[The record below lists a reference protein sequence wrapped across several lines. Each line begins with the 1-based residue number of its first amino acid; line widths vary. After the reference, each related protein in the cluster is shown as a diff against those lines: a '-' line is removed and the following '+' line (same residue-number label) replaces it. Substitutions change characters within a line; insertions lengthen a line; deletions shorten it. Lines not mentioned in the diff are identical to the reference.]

1 MPRGAYSTKNYRV
14 KPAKAAQVD
23 GSVPSRDHPPVPSMA
38 TFTKPTRTNTDWR
51 AGIRTATF
59 LSRNLSPTKLVGPVP
74 DQSLPVRE
82 PSRQRDETVN
92 FASLELL
99 DFGMSPT
106 TLGSIDSDSQ
116 TRKPDLPVDS
126 AHIRTDLECD
136 EGHDAMSSDL
146 PNELELSVRPTSSR
160 TSSAQPSG
168 EQDIYEAV
176 SDTFEDLTIEETQSS
191 ASSLYSR
198 DSSIYSKD
206 SASIYSSAS
215 SIYSS
220 GASIYS
226 FGSTELIEEEGG
238 ATLNS
243 RLPSG
248 SQYQQRVR
256 TVAVRRQEAQDAAS
270 RETSSLAKKAALF
283 KNSRLPPQLSSFSTS
298 LSTWSMVCRAVQA
311 SDDCYDSQSLT
322 RRGIYT
328 PASSSKDIKAMIIDD
343 QLIDDSRLVI
353 VSIRGTQFKSLSD
366 WAVNKAAKPAKPV
379 GFLDDEENACHA
391 GFLQVTKAMV
401 GQVAAQLQQHPA
413 SSERPSLLFTGHS
426 AGGAVAAMLYSHM
439 LSISVHS
446 DLTALASQFPS
457 INCVTFGAPPL
468 SLTPLQRPDHG
479 SGVFLA
485 FANEGDPILR
495 LSDAA
500 YVKSLAKLMTA
511 SPPSPAAAPKVK
523 VVRRS
528 RGTAIIREVVSATPW
543 AELPLWPTPPTS
555 LTNAGDII
563 LLRDKENGSAA
574 ASRVTPEDLRE
585 VIFGDFAQHTTE
597 MYIRRVKEVA
607 LAAMVGRDVN

>member
-1 MPRGAYSTKNYRV
+1 MPRGAYSTKNYKV

-23 GSVPSRDHPPVPSMA
+23 ASAPSRVPVVPSMA
-38 TFTKPTRTNTDWR
+38 TKPTRTNTDWR
-51 AGIRTATF
+51 AGIRTVSF
-59 LSRNLSPTKLVGPVP
+59 LSRNLSDAKLVSPVT
-74 DQSLPVRE
+74 DQPPPVRE
-82 PSRQRDETVN
+82 SYHKRDETV
-92 FASLELL
+92 
-99 DFGMSPT
+99 
-106 TLGSIDSDSQ
+106 DSQ
-116 TRKPDLPVDS
+116 TRKPDLPVNCT
-126 AHIRTDLECD
+126 HIRTDLECD
-136 EGHDAMSSDL
+136 EGHDAMSSGL
-146 PNELELSVRPTSSR
+146 PNELARSVRLISSQ
-160 TSSAQPSG
+160 TSSAQTSG
-168 EQDIYEAV
+168 EEDTYEEV
-176 SDTFEDLTIEETQSS
+176 LDTFEDLTIEETQSR

-198 DSSIYSKD
+198 DSSSIYSSD

-226 FGSTELIEEEGG
+226 FGSTEPIAEDAEFP
-238 ATLNS
+238 LNS
-243 RLPSG
+243 RLPGG

-283 KNSRLPPQLSSFSTS
+283 KNSRLPPQLPSFSTS
-298 LSTWSMVCRAVQA
+298 LPIWSMVCRAVQA
-311 SDDCYDSQSLT
+311 SDDCYDSRSLA
-322 RRGIYT
+322 RRGTYT
-328 PASSSKDIKAMIIDD
+328 PANSSKDIKAMIVGD

-439 LSISVHS
+439 LSTSVHS

-468 SLTPLQRPDHG
+468 SVTPLPRRDHG

-485 FANEGDPILR
+485 FANEGDPVLR

-511 SPPSPAAAPKVK
+511 SSPSPATAPKVK

-528 RGTAIIREVVSATPW
+528 RGTAIIRQTVSATPW
-543 AELPLWPTPPTS
+543 EKLPLWPTPPTP
-555 LTNAGDII
+555 LTNAGDVI
-563 LLRDKENGSAA
+563 LLRDKENGSAV
-574 ASRVTPEDLRE
+574 ASRVTPEDLKE
-585 VIFGDFAQHTTE
+585 VIFGDLAQHTTE

-607 LAAMVGRDVN
+607 LAAMMGRDVN